1 MAVINRIAEFEPELR
16 AWRRHLHTIPELDFD
31 LFDTAAFVA
40 ERLGEIGVDEIH
52 QGIAKTGIV
61 ALIRGS
67 ATGPVVGLRA
77 DMDGLPI
84 EEAVDRPWKSTRPG
98 RMHACGHD
106 GHTTILLGAARYLA
120 ETRNFAGTV
129 ALIFQPSEEM
139 SGGGR
144 VMVEEGM
151 MERFGI
157 GRVYGLHNEPGRRFG
172 EVGLRPGPLLAAVD
186 DFRVRLT
193 GRGGHAA
200 YPQACLDP
208 VPAAL
213 GIGQALMT
221 IPARRADPLAEIV
234 VSLTMLKAGEALNVI
249 PGVAELGGTVRTL
262 DEAVRAMAKAAVEEI
277 VAATAA
283 GFGVQADLD
292 YRLGYPVLV
301 NDASEAAFCARVASG
316 VVGEAMV
323 VPDRRPEMGAEDFA
337 YMLQARPGAYV
348 FLGTGEGAGLH
359 HPAYDYNDEATP
371 IGASYFA
378 RLVEAALPLG
388 GR

>member
-1 MAVINRIAEFEPELR
+1 MAVINRIGEFEPELR

-40 ERLGEIGVDEIH
+40 ARLREIGVDEIH
-52 QGIAKTGIV
+52 EGIAKTGIV
-61 ALIRGS
+61 ALIRGR
-67 ATGPVVGLRA
+67 AAGPVVGLRA
-77 DMDGLPI
+77 DMDALPI
-84 EEAVDRPWKSTRPG
+84 EEAVDRPWKSARPG

-106 GHTTILLGAARYLA
+106 GHTAILLGAARYLA

-144 VMVEEGM
+144 VMVEEGI

-234 VSLTMLKAGEALNVI
+234 VSLTVLKAGEALNVI
-249 PGVAELGGTVRTL
+249 PEVAELGGTVRTL
-262 DEAVRAMAKAAVEEI
+262 DEGVRAMAKAAVEEI

-283 GFGVQADLD
+283 GFGVQAALD

-301 NDASEAAFCARVASG
+301 NDAAEAAFCAGVASG

-348 FLGTGEGAGLH
+348 FLGTGDGAGLH

-378 RLVEAALPLG
+378 RLVESALPLG
-388 GR
+388 R

>member
-40 ERLGEIGVDEIH
+40 ARLREIGVDEVH
-52 QGIAKTGIV
+52 EGIARSGIV
-61 ALIRGS
+61 ALIRGRE
-67 ATGPVVGLRA
+67 AGPVVGLRA
-77 DMDGLPI
+77 DMDALPI
-84 EEAVDRPWKSTRPG
+84 LEAVDRPWKSTRVG
-98 RMHACGHD
+98 VMHACGHD
-106 GHTTILLGAARYLA
+106 GHTAILLGAARYLA
-120 ETRNFAGTV
+120 ETRSFAGTV

-144 VMVEEGM
+144 VMVEEGV
-151 MERFGI
+151 MERFRI
-157 GRVYGLHNEPGRRFG
+157 GRVFGLHNEPGRRLG
-172 EVGLRPGPLLAAVD
+172 EIGLRAGPLLAAVD
-186 DFRVRLT
+186 DFRVVLT

-200 YPQACLDP
+200 YPWACVDP

-234 VSLTMLKAGEALNVI
+234 VSLTVLKAGDGLNVI
-249 PGVAELGGTVRTL
+249 PETAELGGTVRTL
-262 DEAVRAMAKAAVEEI
+262 DEGVRAMARVAVEEI
-277 VAATAA
+277 VDGTAA
-283 GFGVQADLD
+283 AFGVEAALD

-301 NDASEAAFCARVASG
+301 NDSAEAAFAAGVAAA

-348 FLGTGEGAGLH
+348 LVGAGDGAGLH
-359 HPAYDYNDEATP
+359 HPAYDYNDEVTP
-371 IGASYFA
+371 IGASYFV

-388 GR
+388 DG

>member
-1 MAVINRIAEFEPELR
+1 MAVINRIGEFEPELR

-40 ERLGEIGVDEIH
+40 ARLREIGVDEIH
-52 QGIAKTGIV
+52 EGIAKTGIV
-61 ALIRGS
+61 ALVRGREP
-67 ATGPVVGLRA
+67 GPVVGLRA
-77 DMDGLPI
+77 DMDALPI
-84 EEAVDRPWKSTRPG
+84 EEAVDRPWKSARPG

-106 GHTTILLGAARYLA
+106 GHTAILLGAARYLA

-144 VMVEEGM
+144 VMVEEGI

-234 VSLTMLKAGEALNVI
+234 VSLTVLKAGEALNVI
-249 PGVAELGGTVRTL
+249 PEVAELGGTVRTL
-262 DEAVRAMAKAAVEEI
+262 DEGVRAMAKAAVEEI

-283 GFGVQADLD
+283 GFGVQAALD

-301 NDASEAAFCARVASG
+301 NDAAEAAFCAGVASG

-348 FLGTGEGAGLH
+348 FLGTGDGAGLH

-388 GR
+388 R

>member
-1 MAVINRIAEFEPELR
+1 MAVINRIGEFEPELR

-40 ERLGEIGVDEIH
+40 ARLREIGVDEIH
-52 QGIAKTGIV
+52 EGIAKTGIV
-61 ALIRGS
+61 ALIRGR
-67 ATGPVVGLRA
+67 AAGPVVGLRA
-77 DMDGLPI
+77 DMDALPI
-84 EEAVDRPWKSTRPG
+84 EEAVDRPWKSARPG

-106 GHTTILLGAARYLA
+106 GHTAILLGAARYLA

-144 VMVEEGM
+144 VMVEEGI

-234 VSLTMLKAGEALNVI
+234 VSLTVLKAGEALNVI
-249 PGVAELGGTVRTL
+249 PEVAELGGTVRTL
-262 DEAVRAMAKAAVEEI
+262 DEGVRAMAKAAVEEI

-283 GFGVQADLD
+283 GFGVQAALD

-301 NDASEAAFCARVASG
+301 NDAAEAAFCAGVASG

-348 FLGTGEGAGLH
+348 FLGTGDGAGLH

-388 GR
+388 R